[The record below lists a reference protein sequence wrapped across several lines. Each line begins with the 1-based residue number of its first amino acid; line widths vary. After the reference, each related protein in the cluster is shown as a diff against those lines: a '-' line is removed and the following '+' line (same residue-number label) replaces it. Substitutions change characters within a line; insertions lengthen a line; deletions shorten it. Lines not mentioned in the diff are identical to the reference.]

1 MKKRTRIMLI
11 AICVLLIFAIAAPA
25 YADFRPVDVGNFN
38 DYSSGSD
45 WSSGGSSDLFVF
57 SSSGDGDGEFGFVEV
72 AVIVVILL
80 LFFSWKGKRGKKGSN
95 ARVGNSPPPP
105 QQPMDFTYPINDAI
119 KQADPLFDDDKF
131 MAWAKEVFITL
142 QNAWTERDWSK
153 VRPFEKE
160 ELYRQHEMQ
169 LKQYINNGQINIIDR
184 INVNQAYLH
193 HYERTVEYEHLKVY
207 MQVRMVDYIIDEK
220 TKKVLKGDPNKDC
233 FMQYILTFTRK
244 TGVLTE
250 PAKSNS
256 STVSCPHCGAPTQI
270 TSSGKCEYC
279 GFIITTGEYD
289 WVLLNIEAV
298 KPGLHV
304 DNTGVFIHPD
314 AHAKTDADDA
324 KNGGDWNDV

>member
-1 MKKRTRIMLI
+1 
-11 AICVLLIFAIAAPA
+11 
-25 YADFRPVDVGNFN
+25 
-38 DYSSGSD
+38 
-45 WSSGGSSDLFVF
+45 
-57 SSSGDGDGEFGFVEV
+57 
-72 AVIVVILL
+72 
-80 LFFSWKGKRGKKGSN
+80 
-95 ARVGNSPPPP
+95 
-105 QQPMDFTYPINDAI
+105 
-119 KQADPLFDDDKF
+119 
-131 MAWAKEVFITL
+131 
-142 QNAWTERDWSK
+142 
-153 VRPFEKE
+153 
-160 ELYRQHEMQ
+160 
-169 LKQYINNGQINIIDR
+169 
-184 INVNQAYLH
+184 
-193 HYERTVEYEHLKVY
+193 
-207 MQVRMVDYIIDEK
+207 MVDYIIDEK